1 MNFNFSGMFGGGFT
15 NNLNKNNFDFSA
27 FAPKQEEKVTDP
39 IDIVSNNTPESKV
52 EVLEGAADVVV
63 TKQPEVKYSPAV
75 TNAIVPTTP
84 DPITDAIQSVKP
96 KPLDLGMDFSVAPET
111 APISGLTSNIPV
123 PSGTPATGGFM
134 DVGAGQTGVSS
145 DVASVGVEK
154 AYDLLDGSLES
165 NNQIEDINN
174 YLSGQQFTDYMSES
188 DSNLSALGDY
198 KKAEGA
204 TTDLLNQVGLPK
216 ALGVEGKYGGY
227 KNYTYNGET
236 NQYELTADTERSA
249 LDVAAPELIKA
260 AAVATFTAGVGSAIS
275 SGFGVSS
282 TTGAAIA
289 GGASSAAQGG
299 DFGEVL
305 VSALSAGLAE
315 EVKAASEAASVIGAT
330 KEAAAYADT
339 LKTIKGSIDL
349 VQAVEDGNVLSAVSS
364 ALDLSGNGAPSGF
377 IKEALGT
384 TDAQTS
390 GILKVIDKQLQ
401 GESLEDSIKAG
412 AATWVREG
420 GIKEI
425 DLDIDFGNGDWETP
439 EAIKV
444 IGDKLVEGASW
455 ANENLIKP
463 VVKTV
468 EQVGGGAIE
477 AASEANRFVQ
487 REIIDE
493 VQGFLSEQNQTF
505 QTALEPIKEDF
516 SKLNQTVRTELANF
530 DTEYL
535 QPVKNDISQ
544 INKDVRIQ
552 LAAFDD
558 ETLQPIKK
566 DIEDVITKVDTTLS
580 AFNKDYIK
588 PIDERLSQTN
598 KDVRDQ
604 LANFDKD
611 YLQPIKNDLSENNK
625 AFQGKVDEIQLAL
638 SETNKGFRDELS
650 GFEDT
655 YLNPIKEDVK
665 GLAGDLKTGLSNT
678 NKTFQG
684 EVDRL
689 EDYFSETNQGFRD
702 ELSGFEDTYL
712 NPIKEDVKGLAGDL
726 KTGLSNTNK
735 TFQGE
740 VDRLEDYFSETNQGF
755 RDELS
760 GFEDTYL
767 NPIKEDVKGL
777 AGDLKTGLSETNEN
791 FRQGLS
797 DFEDDYLQPIKGD
810 IESLAGDLK
819 TGLSD
824 TNKYVREQLAG
835 FDDDVLQP
843 IKNEIEDL
851 IGGIDGLDVDMSG
864 VKDMLSS
871 VWDALG
877 GLTTGLAATQ
887 EAAGKPSGNFGE
899 LAKMNTQYGEQYQFE
914 DIRNNSLLNNELFS

>member
-1 MNFNFSGMFGGGFT
+1 MSFNFSGMFGGGFT
-15 NNLNKNNFDFSA
+15 NNLNKNNFNFSA
-27 FAPKQEEKVTDP
+27 YAPKKEEVVKDP
-39 IDIVSNNTPESKV
+39 IDIVSNKTPEAKV
-52 EVLEGAADVVV
+52 EVLEGAADVAI

-75 TNAIVPTTP
+75 TNAMASLAPTTP
-84 DPITDAIQSVKP
+84 DPIAEAIQSVQP
-96 KPLDLGMDFSVAPET
+96 KPLDLGMDFSVTPAT
-111 APISGLTSNIPV
+111 AVVSGLTSNIPV
-123 PSGTPATGGFM
+123 SSSAPATGGFM
-134 DVGAGQTGVSS
+134 DAGAGQAGVSS
-145 DVASVGVEK
+145 DVAPVGVEK
-154 AYDLLDGSLES
+154 AYDLLDGSLDS
-165 NNQIEDINN
+165 NNQIADINN
-174 YLSGQQFTDYMSES
+174 YLNSQQFTDYMSES
-188 DSNLSALGDY
+188 DSNLSTLGDY

-204 TTDLLNQVGLPK
+204 TTGLLNQVGLPK

-227 KNYTYNGET
+227 KNYTYNPKT
-236 NQYELTADTERSA
+236 NQYELTMDTERSA

-299 DFGEVL
+299 DFGEVI

-377 IKEALGT
+377 IKEALNT
-384 TDAQTS
+384 TDAQTA

-425 DLDIDFGNGDWETP
+425 DLDIDFGTGDWETP

-468 EQVGGGAIE
+468 EQVGAGAIE
-477 AASEANRFVQ
+477 AASETNRFVQ

-493 VQGFLSEQNQTF
+493 VQGYLSEQNQTF

-516 SKLNQTVRTELANF
+516 SKLNDTVRTELATF
-530 DTEYL
+530 DKDYL

-566 DIEDVITKVDTTLS
+566 DIEDVITKVDNTLS

-588 PIDERLSQTN
+588 PIDEKLSQTN

-604 LANFDKD
+604 LATFDKD
-611 YLQPIKNDLSENNK
+611 YLQPIKNDLSETNK
-625 AFQGKVDEIQLAL
+625 TFQSEVDNIQLAL

-678 NKTFQG
+678 NKAFQG

-689 EDYFSETNQGFRD
+689 EDYFSETNQ
-702 ELSGFEDTYL
+702 
-712 NPIKEDVKGLAGDL
+712 
-726 KTGLSNTNK
+726 
-735 TFQGE
+735 Q
-740 VDRLEDYFSETNQGF
+740 F

-777 AGDLKTGLSETNEN
+777 AGDLKTGLSETNKN

-819 TGLSD
+819 EGLSD

-887 EAAGKPSGNFGE
+887 EAAGKPSGNFSE

>member
-15 NNLNKNNFDFSA
+15 NNLNKNNFNFSA
-27 FAPKQEEKVTDP
+27 YAPKKEEVVKDP
-39 IDIVSNNTPESKV
+39 IDIVSNKTPEAKV
-52 EVLEGAADVVV
+52 EVLEGAADVAI

-75 TNAIVPTTP
+75 TNAMASLAPTTP
-84 DPITDAIQSVKP
+84 DPIAEAIQSVQP
-96 KPLDLGMDFSVAPET
+96 KPLDLGMDFSV
-111 APISGLTSNIPV
+111 
-123 PSGTPATGGFM
+123 TPATAVPSTPDISNLGGVSGFDVSSTAVDNM
-134 DVGAGQTGVSS
+134 METAKTNEDILNPLVSTTPKFEVGAGQAGLIDNATADELKNFVGTDEFSNVLDQYSQERIGEQTGTWEGGASR
-145 DVASVGVEK
+145 DVLNALGIPHSFETQDDYGRTTVYNFDEQSNDFKVVQEYGGTTKENEMIK
-154 AYDLLDGSLES
+154 AVAETAVVAMATAGLGS
-165 NNQIEDINN
+165 
-174 YLSGQQFTDYMSES
+174 T
-188 DSNLSALGDY
+188 LSAS
-198 KKAEGA
+198 
-204 TTDLLNQVGLPK
+204 LN
-216 ALGVEGKYGGY
+216 
-227 KNYTYNGET
+227 
-236 NQYELTADTERSA
+236 
-249 LDVAAPELIKA
+249 
-260 AAVATFTAGVGSAIS
+260 
-275 SGFGVSS
+275 VSTS
-282 TTGAAIA
+282 TGAAIA
-289 GGASSAAQGG
+289 SGAVSAAQGG
-299 DFGEVL
+299 NLEEVL
-305 VSALSAGLAE
+305 TSALSAGFAE
-315 EVKAASEAASVIGAT
+315 EVKGLQTAAEAVGAT
-330 KEAAAYADT
+330 KEVIAFADT
-339 LKTIKGSIDL
+339 MKAIETGIDL
-349 VQAVEDGNVLSAVSS
+349 VKAVDSGDVLGAISS
-364 ALDLSGNGAPSGF
+364 TLDLTGNGSPASY

-384 TDAQTS
+384 TDAQTA

-401 GESLEDSIKAG
+401 GESLDDSVKSG
-412 AATWVREG
+412 AATWVKEG

-425 DLDIDFGNGDWETP
+425 DLDIDFGTGDWETP

-455 ANENLIKP
+455 ANENFIKP

-468 EQVGGGAIE
+468 EELGAGAIS

-493 VQGFLSEQNQTF
+493 VEGFLSEQNQVF

-566 DIEDVITKVDTTLS
+566 DIEDVITKVDNTLS

-588 PIDERLSQTN
+588 PIDEKLSQTN

-604 LANFDKD
+604 LATFDKD
-611 YLQPIKNDLSENNK
+611 YLQPIKNDLSETNK
-625 AFQGKVDEIQLAL
+625 TFQSEVDKIQLAL
-638 SETNKGFRDELS
+638 SETNR
-650 GFEDT
+650 
-655 YLNPIKEDVK
+655 
-665 GLAGDLKTGLSNT
+665 
-678 NKTFQG
+678 
-684 EVDRL
+684 
-689 EDYFSETNQGFRD
+689 
-702 ELSGFEDTYL
+702 
-712 NPIKEDVKGLAGDL
+712 
-726 KTGLSNTNK
+726 
-735 TFQGE
+735 
-740 VDRLEDYFSETNQGF
+740 GF

-777 AGDLKTGLSETNEN
+777 AGDLKTGLSETNKN

-810 IESLAGDLK
+810 IESLASDLK
-819 TGLSD
+819 DGLSD

-899 LAKMNTQYGEQYQFE
+899 LAKLNTQYGEQYQFE